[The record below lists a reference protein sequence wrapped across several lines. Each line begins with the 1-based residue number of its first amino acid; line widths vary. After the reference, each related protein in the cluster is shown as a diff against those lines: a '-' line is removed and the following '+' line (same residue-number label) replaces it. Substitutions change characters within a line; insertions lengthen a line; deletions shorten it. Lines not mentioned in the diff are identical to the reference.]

1 MNEDRIQRIREHF
14 LNDSD
19 RAELEPSPI
28 FAGRGEVIEHALN
41 SVERLTRSPTPRPN
55 LSTVLYGAPGS
66 GKTEAMA
73 QIRRRLERMSTPAH
87 PIAVID
93 AGRDTIS
100 EAEAFAADL
109 EEQIDANPDNPLR
122 NLLDRGGSIGI
133 AGLFQGSIG
142 PKSRDPSSELARV
155 KRLARTIRG
164 AGNNPAIVLMIDEA
178 QQKLS
183 DARHANART
192 FAMPFHMGETA
203 LKVLPIY
210 AGLGNTPDELARAGV
225 SRLRKG
231 TRHLMKR
238 LSDRDIAGMATE
250 ALHAMTGQDEE
261 TVQAWSEAIADKTQG
276 WPMHLNHI
284 LGAVAQRARPT
295 WRLDGHEFRN
305 ALQDA
310 RRERSQYYGDRLK
323 ACRMLKPE
331 MYTAWAGVL
340 KDGRSVTEWDVA
352 EALELSKH
360 DAEALVTQAVK
371 AGLIEPERSV
381 YIAPIPSMVEHIARE
396 GGQHVG
402 VRR

>member
-1 MNEDRIQRIREHF
+1 MNEERIQRIREHY
-14 LNDSD
+14 LKDSD
-19 RAELEPSPI
+19 RAEIEPSPV
-28 FAGRGEVIEHALN
+28 FAGRDKVIEQVLS
-41 SVERLTRSPTPRPN
+41 SVERLTHSPTPRPN

-66 GKTEAMA
+66 GKTETMT
-73 QIRRRLERMSTPAH
+73 QIRRRLERMSTPEH

-122 NLLDRGGSIGI
+122 YILDRGGSIGI

-142 PKSRDPSSELARV
+142 PKSRDPSSELARM
-155 KRLARTIRG
+155 KRLARTIRMT
-164 AGNNPAIVLMIDEA
+164 GNNPTIVLMIDEA
-178 QQKLS
+178 QQKLN
-183 DARHANART
+183 DARDANVRT

-210 AGLGNTPDELARAGV
+210 AGLGNTPDELARVGV

-231 TRHLMKR
+231 TRHLMRR
-238 LSDRDIAGMATE
+238 LSDEYIAGMATE
-250 ALHAMTGQDEE
+250 ALHAMTGQDDE
-261 TVQAWSEAIADKTQG
+261 TVQVWSEAIMDKTQG

-284 LGAVAQRARPT
+284 LGAVAQRAHAT
-295 WRLDGHEFRN
+295 WWLDDHEFGK

-310 RRERSQYYGDRLK
+310 GRERSQYYGDRLK

-331 MYTAWAGVL
+331 MFTAWAGML
-340 KDGRSVTEWDVA
+340 KDGRPVTEWDVA
-352 EALELSKH
+352 EALELSKQ

-371 AGLIEPERSV
+371 AGLIEPERSM
-381 YIAPIPSMVEHIARE
+381 YIAPIPSMVDHIARE
-396 GGQHVG
+396 GEQHVG